1 MYVCAPTSAA
11 RARIIPILVA
21 RRRRRSS
28 TFIKQE
34 IEMRSTLQERRGAG
48 LGIAAG
54 LTGALMLT
62 ACASAPPAPTAA
74 LQSAELAISNAERA
88 EAGRYAAAEL
98 AEARTKFASAD
109 AAVHEEKMVLGE
121 QLAEQSRTEAE
132 LASARTAAT
141 KAKIVNKEMSQSTGA
156 LVDEMKR
163 NTGEK

>member
-1 MYVCAPTSAA
+1 MYGCAPTSGAQA
-11 RARIIPILVA
+11 PIIHILVA

-34 IEMRSTLQERRGAG
+34 IEMRSSLQKR
-48 LGIAAG
+48 LGIAAAI
-54 LTGALMLT
+54 TGALMLT
-62 ACASAPPAPTAA
+62 ACASTPPAPTAA
-74 LQSAELAISNAERA
+74 LQAAELAISNAERA

-109 AAVHEEKMVLGE
+109 AAVHEEKMILGE

-132 LASARTAAT
+132 LALARTAAT
-141 KAKIVNKEMSQSTGA
+141 KAKIVNEEMSQSTGA
-156 LVDEMKR
+156 LVDEMQR

>member
-1 MYVCAPTSAA
+1 M
-11 RARIIPILVA
+11 RLI
-21 RRRRRSS
+21 S
-28 TFIKQE
+28 THQGK
-34 IEMRSTLQERRGAG
+34 R

-62 ACASAPPAPTAA
+62 ACASTPPAPTAA
-74 LQSAELAISNAERA
+74 LQAAELAISNAERA
-88 EAGRYAAAEL
+88 EAGQYAAVEL

-141 KAKIVNKEMSQSTGA
+141 KAKKVNDEMSQSTGA
-156 LVDEMKR
+156 LVDEMQR